1 MIVTK
6 SRLHAV
12 RYYLAVRDYLARQGY
27 PERAVVAFSGTVI
40 DASRGGLEYT
50 EAGLNGF
57 SETETVEKFD
67 TDEYKFLIV
76 ANKYQ
81 TGFDQPK
88 LAVMYVDKKLGGVAT
103 VQTLS
108 RLNRTMGGSKDNV
121 FVLDFVNDAESIQKD
136 FQPYYT
142 STILSESTDPNILY
156 DLKRDIL
163 NAGVFGE
170 PQVHQHYQLLISGD

>member
-1 MIVTK
+1 
-6 SRLHAV
+6 
-12 RYYLAVRDYLARQGY
+12 
-27 PERAVVAFSGTVI
+27 
-40 DASRGGLEYT
+40 
-50 EAGLNGF
+50 
-57 SETETVEKFD
+57 
-67 TDEYKFLIV
+67 
-76 ANKYQ
+76 
-81 TGFDQPK
+81 
-88 LAVMYVDKKLGGVAT
+88 MYVDKKLGGVAT

-108 RLNRTMGGSKDNV
+108 RLNRTMGRSKDNV

-170 PQVHQHYQLLISGD
+170 SQVHQHYQLLISGDQTNQAVVAGLLDEAVQRWEELDEDLTVAGVVAGRFQLPLPRQVA